1 MSEKYPEILSSR
13 SPFVLKTKRED
24 HSAENAANRR
34 SLQSN
39 RSYLKIQIIEDKWEY
54 IEVVFC
60 PARS

>member
-39 RSYLKIQIIEDKWEY
+39 RSGTGFEDKWEY

>member
-24 HSAENAANRR
+24 HSAENTANRR

-39 RSYLKIQIIEDKWEY
+39 RSGTGFEDKWEY

-60 PARS
+60 PARL